1 MEKPLLTIALSKGK
15 LLSPTIVFLNRI
27 GIVPAGLSET
37 TRRLIFDVPEKKIQL
52 ILVRA
57 TDVPT
62 YVEYGAADVGIV
74 GKDLLLEQMPDVYE
88 PVDLG
93 YGFCRLVLAAPDG
106 KGEGP
111 ASSNGPGK
119 NGAASGYSKLRV
131 ATKYPN
137 ITERYFS
144 EKGVPIEI
152 IKLYGSIELAPL
164 VGLAD
169 QIVDL
174 TSTGETL
181 RTHDLSVV
189 DEIAQ
194 CTARLIVNRASLKL
208 KYPAVQELI
217 TAMKEM
223 MKETAGKRR
232 SRKEGVKS

>member
-1 MEKPLLTIALSKGK
+1 MEKPALTLALPKGK
-15 LLSPTIVFLNRI
+15 LLSPTVAFLNRL
-27 GIVPAGLSET
+27 GIAPAGLSET
-37 TRRLIFDVPEKKIQL
+37 SRRLTFDVPEKKIQL

-88 PVDLG
+88 PIDLG
-93 YGFCRLVLAAPDG
+93 YGFCRLVLAAPDE
-106 KGEGP
+106 KGEGLAP
-111 ASSNGPGK
+111 SN
-119 NGAASGYSKLRV
+119 GYSKLRV

-208 KYPAVQELI
+208 KYPAIQELI
-217 TAMKEM
+217 TAMKNAL
-223 MKETAGKRR
+223 KETGGKG
-232 SRKEGVKS
+232 SKKKERVKS